1 MTLSEWLTRLA
12 VGSDRKTTITNF
24 WFIGEPTVVR
34 GNGRINQLG
43 RIAFSRV
50 RVPPSSDP
58 ISRE

>member
-43 RIAFSRV
+43 PDRLQPREGAALV
-50 RVPPSSDP
+50 RPDQS
-58 ISRE
+58 